1 MAYQTRANERVSLS
15 QVVRLI
21 YNEIPAP
28 AGANSKPTTPPPP
41 IAGAPPAAV
50 ATTTAESLTGR
61 AFRFFPLAPFYRG
74 FSVTVL
80 GIIPYAGIS
89 FLTYGNLKALFP
101 EATYQRHR
109 TSVDLACGG
118 LAGLMAQSASY
129 PFEVVRRRMQVG
141 GVFRPG
147 GLLTWRE
154 TVKAIWKQGG
164 WRGFYVGLGIGWLKV
179 IPMNRSVTL
188 QTLGSLSP
196 FTLTTRHVPRSLS
209 ISFATWQFMK
219 RSASSPGV
227 ALLSLSP
234 TDDPVARLTSAAM
247 DI

>member
-1 MAYQTRANERVSLS
+1 MAYQTRANERVSLG

-28 AGANSKPTTPPPP
+28 AGQPSASSGGARKPPTPPS
-41 IAGAPPAAV
+41 IAGMSTSTATAAD
-50 ATTTAESLTGR
+50 TLTGR
-61 AFRFFPLAPFYRG
+61 AFRFFPFAPFYRG
-74 FSVTVL
+74 FTVTVL

-101 EATYQRHR
+101 ESFYHRHR
-109 TSVDLACGG
+109 TSVDLVCGG

-141 GVFRPG
+141 GVFRPA

-179 IPMNRSVTL
+179 IPMNRCVL
-188 QTLGSLSP
+188 DHGLPRAQA
-196 FTLTTRHVPRSLS
+196 LTDWRSSGHPCS

-219 RSASSPGV
+219 RSAP
-227 ALLSLSP
+227 
-234 TDDPVARLTSAAM
+234 
-247 DI
+247 